1 MPRVSVIIPT
11 CNGVNRYVDQALASV
26 LAQTFQDFELII
38 VDDASTDG
46 TPEHVQAVILKL
58 ISSPPPPPTVHDGQ
72 THRTSSIIVGKPTV
86 ARPLPG
92 MTAPNAP
99 TASF

>member
-11 CNGVNRYVDQALASV
+11 CNGVNRYVDEALASV

-58 ISSPPPPPTVHDGQ
+58 ISHPPPTVHDGQ

>member
-1 MPRVSVIIPT
+1 MPLVSVIIPT

-46 TPEHVQAVILKL
+46 TPEHVQAVISKL
-58 ISSPPPPPTVHDGQ
+58 ISSPPPPPQRWADPSTCRLLSKGNQ
-72 THRTSSIIVGKPTV
+72 R
-86 ARPLPG
+86 RPVRGPE
-92 MTAPNAP
+92 
-99 TASF
+99 

>member
-58 ISSPPPPPTVHDGQ
+58 ISPPPPPPRSTMG
-72 THRTSSIIVGKPTV
+72 R
-86 ARPLPG
+86 
-92 MTAPNAP
+92 P
-99 TASF
+99 TARHLLS

>member
-1 MPRVSVIIPT
+1 MPLVSVVIPT

-26 LAQTFQDFELII
+26 LSQTFQDFELII

-46 TPEHVQAVILKL
+46 TPEHVQAVISKL
-58 ISSPPPPPTVHDGQ
+58 ISSPSPPTMGRPVNV
-72 THRTSSIIVGKPTV
+72 SPIIKGKPTE

-92 MTAPNAP
+92 MTALSEP
-99 TASF
+99 TASL

>member
-1 MPRVSVIIPT
+1 MPLVSVVIPT

-26 LAQTFQDFELII
+26 LSQTFQDFELII

-46 TPEHVQAVILKL
+46 TPEHVRAVISYL
-58 ISSPPPPPTVHDGQ
+58 ISSPPPPPHDGQ
-72 THRTSSIIVGKPTV
+72 THRTLFTIGGKPTV

-92 MTAPNAP
+92 MTVPSEP
-99 TASF
+99 TASL